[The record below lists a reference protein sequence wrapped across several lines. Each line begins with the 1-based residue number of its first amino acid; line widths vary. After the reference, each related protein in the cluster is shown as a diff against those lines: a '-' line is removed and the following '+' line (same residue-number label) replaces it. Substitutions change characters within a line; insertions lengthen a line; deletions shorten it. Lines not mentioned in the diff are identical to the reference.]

1 MSFLDAV
8 KEVLNVAV
16 EAVKENPVV
25 AAGCVVGAVAV
36 GGGIVYLRKRN
47 GAQKKVEA
55 AQAQLLENVKVAAGL
70 TNLDKQ

>member
-36 GGGIVYLRKRN
+36 GGGVVYLRKRKGN
-47 GAQKKVEA
+47 QKKA
-55 AQAQLLENVKVAAGL
+55 AEAQLLENVKVAAGL
-70 TNLDKQ
+70 ANLDKQ